1 MASTKEKSV
10 GVLESSLEKLEKLV
24 EQLESGDLSLEESLK
39 HFEQGVKLTQECQAT
54 LKAAEQKVEILLK
67 KTADAEPASFE
78 NTELQ

>member
-39 HFEQGVKLTQECQAT
+39 HFEQGV
-54 LKAAEQKVEILLK
+54 
-67 KTADAEPASFE
+67 
-78 NTELQ
+78 TEGGVTNLIGRW